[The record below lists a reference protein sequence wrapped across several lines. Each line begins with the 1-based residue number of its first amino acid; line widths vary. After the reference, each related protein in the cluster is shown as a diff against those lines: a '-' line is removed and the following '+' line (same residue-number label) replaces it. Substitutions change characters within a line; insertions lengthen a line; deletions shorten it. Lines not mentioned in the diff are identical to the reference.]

1 MSPILRNVLRTSLIL
16 FVFAIIGTAMMAY
29 TFSHTQPIIEKSAQ
43 AEKLALI
50 NQVMPHALYDNDL
63 LATHREL
70 PADDL
75 LGTRKPSGMWL
86 ATRAGQPSG
95 IVLEAIAPEGY
106 SGDIDLLIGISADG
120 VITGVRVT
128 HHKETPGLGDYIE
141 LAKSTWIMQFN
152 GKRMEE
158 KVPVQIT
165 LSGEFLR
172 GQNDR
177 KRWRVKK
184 DGGEFDARAGATVTP
199 RAIVKAVRQAL
210 EYFHKHRDELLRT
223 IPVTPS

>member
-1 MSPILRNVLRTSLIL
+1 MNPILRNAFRTSAIL

-29 TFSHTQPIIEKSAQ
+29 TFRQTRPVIEKSEQ

-50 NQVMPHALYDNDL
+50 NQVLPKSLYDNDL
-63 LATHREL
+63 LAAHREL

-75 LGTRKPSGMWL
+75 LGTRKPTSMWL
-86 ATRAGQPSG
+86 ATKSGQPAG

-106 SGDIDLLIGISADG
+106 SGDIGLLVGISADG

-128 HHKETPGLGDYIE
+128 RHKETPGLGDYIE
-141 LAKSTWIMQFN
+141 LAKSHWVLQFN

-158 KVPVQIT
+158 
-165 LSGEFLR
+165 
-172 GQNDR
+172 ND
-177 KRWRVKK
+177 KARWRVKK

-199 RAIVKAVRQAL
+199 RAIVKAARQAL
-210 EYFHKHRDELLRT
+210 EYFHTHRDELLRT
-223 IPVTPS
+223 TPVTPS